1 MSLSVNTNVSAMQ
14 ALQGLNRSARDR
26 VVVQDRISTGQ
37 SVNHAKDDGAVYAM
51 AQTMRAEVGGLHA
64 IQVSL
69 TKTKVD
75 TDFSISSAE
84 QISDIL
90 TQMKAMAV
98 AAADPSMDAA
108 GRAALNEDFLS
119 VFKQIHPLAE
129 SSPLLTRVPILVHG
143 SPVWRRE
150 VAVSVDQLTKIEV
163 SQEPMGPATP
173 NVMLFTSTTNVLTET
188 AAVTMISEVTTS
200 LRNVNKAIAKIASES
215 KMVDA
220 HIALNKKLS
229 DTIKAGI
236 GNLVDADMAA
246 EVAQQ
251 KALEVKQQL
260 GLQTLAIANS
270 SAKSVLR
277 LFA

>member
-1 MSLSVNTNVSAMQ
+1 
-14 ALQGLNRSARDR
+14 
-26 VVVQDRISTGQ
+26 
-37 SVNHAKDDGAVYAM
+37 
-51 AQTMRAEVGGLHA
+51 
-64 IQVSL
+64 
-69 TKTKVD
+69 
-75 TDFSISSAE
+75 
-84 QISDIL
+84 
-90 TQMKAMAV
+90 
-98 AAADPSMDAA
+98 MDAA